1 MYERSE
7 RDDFARAERSPNSH
21 HRRSSGDI
29 YGDEHSKRALVCE
42 RAPVAVGVKVKVEGV
57 VKSCVGIGFKR
68 RIEGAARC
76 GCVVGF
82 LERERDQPHVG
93 CASMGS
99 RVREKM

>member
-1 MYERSE
+1 M
-7 RDDFARAERSPNSH
+7 
-21 HRRSSGDI
+21 
-29 YGDEHSKRALVCE
+29 DEDKQCKRALVCE

-82 LERERDQPHVG
+82 LERERPTARRLRIDGFSSQRENVKRKGPSLLRERG
-93 CASMGS
+93 CNPM
-99 RVREKM
+99 